1 MIKWLTMGV
10 LPILAIIFMSAK
22 ANEVMTR
29 DKGTYVVNTT
39 TLAADVNGYLET
51 TPLLIYIKGNKI
63 DHIEALPNQETPKYF
78 FRIKKELLNKWDGKD
93 VKKVLKEL
101 QNCWRSL
108 K

>member
-63 DHIEALPNQETPKYF
+63 DHIEALPNQEKLAMLDEQSQNISKTSASTWTWL
-78 FRIKKELLNKWDGKD
+78 RSQILILI
-93 VKKVLKEL
+93 LKT
-101 QNCWRSL
+101 S
-108 K
+108 